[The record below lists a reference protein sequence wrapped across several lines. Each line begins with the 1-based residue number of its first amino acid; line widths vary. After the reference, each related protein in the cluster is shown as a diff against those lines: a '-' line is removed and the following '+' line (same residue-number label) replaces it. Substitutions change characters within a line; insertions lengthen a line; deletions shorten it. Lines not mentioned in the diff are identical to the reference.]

1 MNTFLPLFTCRRQN
15 RLSLLEWQSH
25 AGREKAFPPTHV
37 TKQLFLLSYG
47 KKSNNLA
54 NNQIKLFQWIFT
66 TLKSMA
72 SSYNFKL
79 STTKIREIL
88 QHLQHTVR
96 CFKAPPFLINQ
107 NVNLLIY
114 NEKHQVSKNTEIGW
128 VSASPSLQEGS
139 YGQQHF
145 KVLVFHI
152 CFPPKYLLYPF
163 HSLHHHVHITIMT
176 FKLAS
181 KSIGK
186 NTLTSVNTQA
196 YI

>member
-1 MNTFLPLFTCRRQN
+1 MNTFLPLFTRHRQN

-25 AGREKAFPPTHV
+25 AGREKDFPPSHV

-66 TLKSMA
+66 TLTNMV
-72 SSYNFKL
+72 SSYNFTL

-96 CFKAPPFLINQ
+96 YLKAPPFLINQ
-107 NVNLLIY
+107 NANLLIY

-128 VSASPSLQEGS
+128 VKCIP
-139 YGQQHF
+139 
-145 KVLVFHI
+145 
-152 CFPPKYLLYPF
+152 FPERGF
-163 HSLHHHVHITIMT
+163 IWTAA
-176 FKLAS
+176 F
-181 KSIGK
+181 
-186 NTLTSVNTQA
+186 
-196 YI
+196 

>member
-1 MNTFLPLFTCRRQN
+1 
-15 RLSLLEWQSH
+15 
-25 AGREKAFPPTHV
+25 
-37 TKQLFLLSYG
+37 
-47 KKSNNLA
+47 
-54 NNQIKLFQWIFT
+54 
-66 TLKSMA
+66 MA

-96 CFKAPPFLINQ
+96 CLKAPPFLINQ